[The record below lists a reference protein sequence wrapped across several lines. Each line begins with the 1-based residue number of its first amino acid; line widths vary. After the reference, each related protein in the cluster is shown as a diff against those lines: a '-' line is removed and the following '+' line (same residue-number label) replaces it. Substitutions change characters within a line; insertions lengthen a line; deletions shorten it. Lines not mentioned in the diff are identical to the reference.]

1 MLQIYS
7 EINTAFNFGKTEES
21 FVNDSFRLSLGVFI
35 SYFPSPN
42 TTVLGLLQHSELIDL
57 GGSIN
62 QRFTAL
68 GGGAK
73 FQLNQIINLE
83 LIYTNFIFRKNSGL
97 GQTFN
102 LGMRALFN

>member
-1 MLQIYS
+1 M
-7 EINTAFNFGKTEES
+7 
-21 FVNDSFRLSLGVFI
+21 RLTPGVFV

-42 TTVLGLLQHSELIDL
+42 STIQGLIQHAELIDL

-73 FQLNQIINLE
+73 FQLNHILYLE
-83 LIYTNFIFRKNSGL
+83 LLYTHFILGRNSGL

-102 LGMRALFN
+102 LGLRGVFN